1 MLYLYSETM
10 DRDLQIDTRPDPP
23 DLTPLI
29 DVIFILIV
37 FFLLTS
43 TIHERILEIDLP
55 GATEYVE
62 DPINNE
68 LVIEISRDNIYYIDG
83 EKTDFETVMLRVKEE
98 ASEKESPFITVR
110 SDRETDFSSVVRI
123 LNLAKKY
130 SIKGINFSVE
140 AENP

>member
-1 MLYLYSETM
+1 M
-10 DRDLQIDTRPDPP
+10 DDFNNNLQIDTKPDPP

-43 TIHERILEIDLP
+43 TIQERILEIELP
-55 GATEYVE
+55 GSSASEE
-62 DPINNE
+62 GMINNE
-68 LVIEISRDNIYYIDG
+68 LVIEISSENIYYIDG
-83 EKTDFETVMLRVKEE
+83 EKTDIETLILRVERE

-110 SDRETDFSSVVRI
+110 SDRETDFSSVVQI
-123 LNLAKKY
+123 LDLAKKY

-140 AENP
+140 AEYP